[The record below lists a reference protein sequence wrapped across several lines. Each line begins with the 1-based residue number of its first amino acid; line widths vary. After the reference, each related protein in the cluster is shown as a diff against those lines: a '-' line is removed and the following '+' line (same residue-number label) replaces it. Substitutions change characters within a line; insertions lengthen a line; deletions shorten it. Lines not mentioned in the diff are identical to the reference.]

1 MNEYSKYEKMRD
13 EGASPKEVYLAAK
26 ADNYSPIELIKLLRR
41 VFDLSFIQAK
51 EITVVSEGLADSL
64 EKYQERFI
72 PALKVLEIE
81 NELQQLNTQNILVI
95 ELADIGDL
103 ILSTPALAALR
114 EAKPDAKITLLTSAH
129 SASIIEGTNL
139 VDEIITFDKEQFLGS
154 SAFFQPATLRRI
166 LHLRTGH
173 YDAVVF
179 FHHFTLKLGTIKFA
193 LMAFASGAKQRIGL
207 DNGNGWF
214 LNHRLKDEGFGAKH
228 QAQYWLDL
236 VSLLGASSEPRP
248 TVITN
253 QNASKR
259 VSASPEPRTVIIH
272 PGSGGYSPA
281 RRWDATQF
289 ATLAD
294 ALNQQY
300 NAQIILVG
308 GANDGGDAV
317 KAAMKTVPLDLT
329 GKTTLAELAGVIQ
342 AADLYIGAD
351 SGVMHIAESVGTPIV
366 AIFGPS
372 NADAWHPWT
381 PTSKSIVV
389 RSAPECSPCSYVG
402 HSIGLREGCPART
415 CMRMVTVDHVL
426 TAVEQIL
433 NDEFI
438 GTRQFVPA
446 LTTSQSKSRSEAP
459 IKKPNQTIPILGLP
473 VDAITYPQWLDLIG
487 EWIASNRIHH
497 VCTINPEFMM
507 IARQDI
513 NFNNIL
519 SRADLCVPDGVGLLW
534 AARHLGK
541 PLPERVTG
549 SDGVPKIAERAAQ
562 KGWTLYFLGAAP
574 SVADQAAAV
583 LRQQH
588 PTLQIVGIY
597 SGSPAPT
604 EEDAIVEKVNASG
617 ADILFVAYG
626 APEQDKWIARNLPRL
641 QVKMAMGVGGSFDFI
656 AGVIPRA
663 PLWMRRYGIEWL
675 YRLYL
680 QPWRIRRMLRL
691 PRFVLAVLLKGE
703 HG

>member
-1 MNEYSKYEKMRD
+1 MPNR
-13 EGASPKEVYLAAK
+13 YL
-26 ADNYSPIELIKLLRR
+26 I
-41 VFDLSFIQAK
+41 V
-51 EITVVSEGLADSL
+51 
-64 EKYQERFI
+64 
-72 PALKVLEIE
+72 
-81 NELQQLNTQNILVI
+81 

-103 ILSTPALAALR
+103 IVSTPALSALR
-114 EAKPDAKITLLTSAH
+114 EAQPDAHIMLLTTTH
-129 SASIIEGTNL
+129 SAPVIAGTNL
-139 VDEIITFDKEQFLGS
+139 VDEIIIFDKQQFNGS
-154 SAFFQPATLRRI
+154 RAFFQPANLRRVFA
-166 LHLRTGH
+166 LRSSH

-179 FHHFTLKLGTIKFA
+179 FHHFTLKLGTLKFA
-193 LMAFASGAKQRIGL
+193 LIALASGAKQIIGL

-214 LNHRLKDEGFGAKH
+214 LNRRLPDGGFGAKH

-236 VSLLGASSEPRP
+236 VALLGASSNPRP
-248 TVITN
+248 AVI
-253 QNASKR
+253 ASEVPYVDTLKKLHY
-259 VSASPEPRTVIIH
+259 VIH
-272 PGSGGYSPA
+272 PGSGGYSLA
-281 RRWDATQF
+281 RRWDIASL
-289 ATLAD
+289 AAVAD
-294 ALNQQY
+294 ALIEQND
-300 NAQIILVG
+300 AVLFLVG
-308 GANDGGDAV
+308 SPNDDGEAL
-317 KAAMKTVPLDLT
+317 KAAMKHAPFDMT
-329 GKTTLAELAGVIQ
+329 GQTTLPQLAGLIRRCN
-342 AADLYIGAD
+342 LYIGAD
-351 SGVMHIAESVGTPIV
+351 SGVMHIAAAVGTPVV
-366 AIFGPS
+366 AVFGPS
-372 NADAWHPWT
+372 NADAWGPWT
-381 PTSKSIVV
+381 PSSKSIIV

-415 CMRMVTVDHVL
+415 CMRMVTTKHVL
-426 TAVEQIL
+426 DAVQQIL
-433 NDEFI
+433 NEDFV

-446 LTTSQSKSRSEAP
+446 LTAQSKASSQRQ
-459 IKKPNQTIPILGLP
+459 IQKPNQTIHILGLP

-497 VCTINPEFMM
+497 VCTINPEFIM
-507 IARQDI
+507 IARRDI
-513 NFNNIL
+513 NFHNIL

-562 KGWTLYFLGAAP
+562 MSWKLYFLGAAP
-574 SVADQAAAV
+574 GVADQAAAI

-597 SGSPAPT
+597 GGSPAPD
-604 EEDAIVEKVNASG
+604 EEDSIVEKVNASG

-641 QVKMAMGVGGSFDFI
+641 QVKMAMGVGGSFDFV
-656 AGVIPRA
+656 AGVVLRA